1 MLWVPKESCD
11 IEKLREELTVV
22 PKYDNLTPIETFI
35 ETQDSFGIPRNYIEL
50 ENIVDRRVTGKKA
63 DINFKGTLRPVQKE
77 VITDWKKLCTA
88 GKTDYIIN
96 CQTGIGKTILALK
109 IASELKVPFLVV
121 VPRDRLMQQWKD
133 SILKFTDIKEV
144 GHIQQDVCDF
154 EGKTA
159 CVGMVHSLS
168 KDKYPEAMKNYFGL
182 IVFDECLHP
191 SHELLTPEGW
201 VSVENVTSDTLV
213 CQYDAYSERVSF
225 VRPQKIIKKHFN
237 GELVRFHNSRV
248 DLLGTPNHEQ
258 PYFRK
263 RSNGDWVLGRNTFE
277 NLNFYN
283 NDKFWIPVCGYSE
296 GNRILSWNDRF
307 LVMLQAD
314 GHILNVTKKGKYCI
328 RFSFR
333 KNRKIERCIC
343 ILEKAGIPYRV
354 SVNSREDTNI
364 YCYVAKFLA
373 KKFFDWVDLYSG
385 KQYTI
390 DFIDELCFWDG
401 WVDSRNSILTYVNTS
416 KRDIDIVQS
425 LCVMNGVPCSV
436 LKYERSNLK
445 HSDFYYIR
453 FLHNKK
459 AIINAKRIKK
469 NSMAYSGFVY
479 CVSVPTGNIITRRNN
494 KVCVTGNCH
503 TLAATTFSE
512 VAKMF
517 PAKYRVGLSATLHRQ
532 DEMEDVY
539 FYHLGKNIVST
550 EQKTQPA
557 PKVFIYEYP
566 GFSGRLPFWL
576 DRTDAVKTRAC
587 ILSNLADNQ
596 ERNQVIAKLANQ
608 LIGSDR
614 QTLVIGDRIKQLQ
627 AVEKLIT
634 DDKKGLYI
642 SKTSAKQKYWLE
654 KQGMCILATTKM
666 LDIGID
672 IDTLRGLIFA
682 TPRSEAEQIVGR
694 IRRINPAV
702 KEPVVVDIYDTCYP
716 ECERWFKKR
725 LKYYTTEGFEI
736 VKL

>member
-1 MLWVPKESCD
+1 
-11 IEKLREELTVV
+11 
-22 PKYDNLTPIETFI
+22 
-35 ETQDSFGIPRNYIEL
+35 
-50 ENIVDRRVTGKKA
+50 
-63 DINFKGTLRPVQKE
+63 
-77 VITDWKKLCTA
+77 
-88 GKTDYIIN
+88 
-96 CQTGIGKTILALK
+96 
-109 IASELKVPFLVV
+109 
-121 VPRDRLMQQWKD
+121 
-133 SILKFTDIKEV
+133 
-144 GHIQQDVCDF
+144 
-154 EGKTA
+154 
-159 CVGMVHSLS
+159 
-168 KDKYPEAMKNYFGL
+168 
-182 IVFDECLHP
+182 
-191 SHELLTPEGW
+191 
-201 VSVENVTSDTLV
+201 
-213 CQYDAYSERVSF
+213 
-225 VRPQKIIKKHFN
+225 
-237 GELVRFHNSRV
+237 
-248 DLLGTPNHEQ
+248 
-258 PYFRK
+258 
-263 RSNGDWVLGRNTFE
+263 
-277 NLNFYN
+277 
-283 NDKFWIPVCGYSE
+283 
-296 GNRILSWNDRF
+296 
-307 LVMLQAD
+307 
-314 GHILNVTKKGKYCI
+314 
-328 RFSFR
+328 
-333 KNRKIERCIC
+333 
-343 ILEKAGIPYRV
+343 
-354 SVNSREDTNI
+354 
-364 YCYVAKFLA
+364 
-373 KKFFDWVDLYSG
+373 
-385 KQYTI
+385 
-390 DFIDELCFWDG
+390 
-401 WVDSRNSILTYVNTS
+401 
-416 KRDIDIVQS
+416 
-425 LCVMNGVPCSV
+425 
-436 LKYERSNLK
+436 
-445 HSDFYYIR
+445 
-453 FLHNKK
+453 
-459 AIINAKRIKK
+459 
-469 NSMAYSGFVY
+469 
-479 CVSVPTGNIITRRNN
+479 
-494 KVCVTGNCH
+494 
-503 TLAATTFSE
+503 
-512 VAKMF
+512 MF

-566 GFSGRLPFWL
+566 GFSGKLPFWL